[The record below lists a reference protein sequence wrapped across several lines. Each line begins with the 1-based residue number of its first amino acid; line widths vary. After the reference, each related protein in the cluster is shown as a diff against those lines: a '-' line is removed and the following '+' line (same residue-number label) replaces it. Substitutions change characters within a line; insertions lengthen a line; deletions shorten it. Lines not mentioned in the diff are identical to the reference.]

1 MQSTVWYFRWDFS
14 YWDEANRNCKF
25 FPVSIALSYFS
36 VKLTIALHFKVWKHP
51 NWSREPHRREN
62 WIRQLRWI
70 EEISCSIHS
79 QTSRPQRVSRAFDI
93 DLCSNSRQQ
102 LLRDI
107 DATSEYWNGR
117 SLSSESDSMPW
128 LCAKYKTLCK
138 LHRLGCGWHSKVSND
153 LSNHGWVLNLSE
165 ICGQPQE
172 DVCLLIGNSHLIFPS
187 PQVPVKKGE
196 HLTTTYTNTL
206 RPTLERRSHLKQTK
220 IFDCDCKRCSDPTE
234 LSTHGSAWICSSSCG
249 GLIESKD
256 PLNNES
262 LWLCGKCC
270 ATYSS
275 EVRCQMRNVYH
286 TM

>member
-1 MQSTVWYFRWDFS
+1 MQSTVSYFRWDFS
-14 YWDEANRNCKF
+14 YWGEANRNCKF
-25 FPVSIALSYFS
+25 FPVSIALYYYS
-36 VKLTIALHFKVWKHP
+36 VELTIALHFKVWKHP

-93 DLCSNSRQQ
+93 DLCSDSRQQ

-117 SLSSESDSMPW
+117 SLSSESDFMPW

-172 DVCLLIGNSHLIFPS
+172 DVCLLIGKFPFNF
-187 PQVPVKKGE
+187 PF
-196 HLTTTYTNTL
+196 T
-206 RPTLERRSHLKQTK
+206 
-220 IFDCDCKRCSDPTE
+220 
-234 LSTHGSAWICSSSCG
+234 SSSCQEG
-249 GLIESKD
+249 WASYDDVHKHTSSHTRAKK
-256 PLNNES
+256 PLEADENLR
-262 LWLCGKCC
+262 LWLQTLLGSDRIIDTRKCLDMLEQLWRINRVQRSTQQWIVV
-270 ATYSS
+270 A
-275 EVRCQMRNVYH
+275 VW
-286 TM
+286 